1 MSYHVDRSH
10 KVPGGWDIYL
20 ADHLIGVAL
29 QLTPERPC
37 NHWQVQGTALDGP
50 MLTTLATD
58 LAFPEGPVALSNGDA
73 FRASNLFKM
82 RLGEE
87 SIRPTGHRVTRTGR
101 ATWKVW
107 GPDGSLQWGLGPC
120 DTLIALYPA
129 EVTA

>member
-58 LAFPEGPVALSNGDA
+58 LAF
-73 FRASNLFKM
+73 RASNLFKM

-87 SIRPTGHRVTRTGR
+87 IIRPTGHRVTRTGR